1 MKSIYIK
8 IEKDDNCGYTVI
20 VNGEV
25 MLECLSED
33 EVEAITVKEITELY
47 EKYERGEL

>member
-8 IEKDDNCGYTVI
+8 IEKDENCGYTVI

-25 MLECLSED
+25 LLECLSED
-33 EVEAITVKEITELY
+33 EVEAITIKELAGMHESY
-47 EKYERGEL
+47 KRGEL